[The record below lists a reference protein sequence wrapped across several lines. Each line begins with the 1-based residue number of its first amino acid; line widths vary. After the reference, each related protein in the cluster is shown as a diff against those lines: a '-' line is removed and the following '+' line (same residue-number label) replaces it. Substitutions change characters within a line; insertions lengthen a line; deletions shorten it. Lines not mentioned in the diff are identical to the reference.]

1 MGSLIGNTHLERNGH
16 HYVNDMSCLRHAE
29 QEAFLTAHPS
39 PYHRASSTVPLT
51 IRDGDIA
58 FGSLVCTRFAADAE
72 PNWSEM
78 QSMGE

>member
-1 MGSLIGNTHLERNGH
+1 LLGLSIAYQR
-16 HYVNDMSCLRHAE
+16 D
-29 QEAFLTAHPS
+29 AFVAAHPN

-58 FGSLVCTRFAADAE
+58 FGSLVGTRFATDAE

-78 QSMGE
+78 KSMGE